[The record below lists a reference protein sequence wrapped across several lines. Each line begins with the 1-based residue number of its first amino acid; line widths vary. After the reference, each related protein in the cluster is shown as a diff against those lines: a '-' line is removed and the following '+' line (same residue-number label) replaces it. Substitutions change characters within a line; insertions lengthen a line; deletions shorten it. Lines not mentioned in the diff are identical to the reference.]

1 MLFTAGKWV
10 AGLFIALSALAFAG
24 ISPRDL
30 GEYLQVFGDKAGTA
44 VKEHIPDSIELQ
56 RMDVLLQKLNGQ
68 VDQQKRAVAT
78 AKIALEDAEAEFQTT
93 ELACNRLKGELQ
105 QLRDL
110 TKADGEECSTLVSYR
125 GISQAD
131 IRRAL
136 AGRLES
142 WKQTSQRRDALGKAL
157 DLRRQAFAQL
167 EAKFTEWQ
175 SQREQLA
182 QRIETLKIRH
192 QTASLS
198 ADADTST
205 FDNADLARTTELAD
219 GLERKLRI
227 EEAKQAIGL
236 DPLDGLL
243 STDVDD
249 RTDLEAEVDSVLA
262 Q

>member
-1 MLFTAGKWV
+1 MFLTTGKWLVGSV
-10 AGLFIALSALAFAG
+10 ALAFALAFAG

-30 GEYLQVFGDKAGTA
+30 VEYLRAFLEKGGEVVIDG
-44 VKEHIPDSIELQ
+44 IPDSIELQ
-56 RMDVLLQKLNGQ
+56 RMDVLLRKLNGQ

-105 QLRDL
+105 QLREL
-110 TKADGEECSTLVSYR
+110 TKADGEECATLVSYR

-175 SQREQLA
+175 FQREQLA